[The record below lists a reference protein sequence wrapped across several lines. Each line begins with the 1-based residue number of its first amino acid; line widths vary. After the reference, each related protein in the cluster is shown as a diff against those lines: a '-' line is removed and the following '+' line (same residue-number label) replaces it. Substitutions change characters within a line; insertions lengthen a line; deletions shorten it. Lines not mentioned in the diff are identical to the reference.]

1 LLVNRLG
8 TFYAG
13 FIANASS
20 SVGAPLT
27 VSGPLNA
34 SSTLIV
40 NQLGTFLGG
49 FIANASSSI
58 GANLQVAGIITVSST
73 ATSSFAGSVSTTGN
87 ILVGGR
93 LFSSSTEAGLDANC
107 TAGQALNGVKVSGG
121 IVVAGTCSTNA
132 ADIAE
137 YYGSNGNLTNG
148 QVVIATGNATSFLD
162 SSGHHQSKAYVD
174 ITTGPT
180 TTPIIGVISTNP
192 NIPVLGD
199 GIFTPEENP
208 VPVALAGRVPVLV
221 TNENGPIHVGDR
233 LTISNTIPGYAAKA
247 TTSGWTIGTALQSS
261 LSDTTT
267 STVIV
272 FVNTSWYNAN
282 ESQSPS
288 SDLSFSFTNT
298 PVNMAEVTSLNS
310 LYVDQVAL
318 FHGGLRVDHIA
329 ALNREISFYSDT
341 VFIGTPYFNKDTGG
355 FVTFASG
362 TRFANITFEHEYLVA
377 PIVNATIALDITS
390 SSEHNL
396 DPEGDVERVILAEDI
411 GFLITKKSVNGFT
424 ILLDRP
430 APAPI
435 RFSWMALAVDSAT
448 ESRSSVATTTSTADQ
463 FIGDI
468 TSDPTTTISSV
479 TYPAET
485 TNDNVPVVGG

>member
-1 LLVNRLG
+1 LLVTGLSTLTGGFLTSASSTINNNFSVGGVLNASSTFLSRGLATFSAGFTSPASSSIGGSFTVSGALNASNTLLVNRLG

-107 TAGQALNGVKVSGG
+107 SAGQALNGVKVSGG

-137 YYGSNGNLTNG
+137 YYGSNGTLTNG
-148 QVVIATGNATSFLD
+148 QVVIATGDATSFLD

-272 FVNTSWYNAN
+272 FVNTS
-282 ESQSPS
+282 
-288 SDLSFSFTNT
+288 
-298 PVNMAEVTSLNS
+298 
-310 LYVDQVAL
+310 
-318 FHGGLRVDHIA
+318 
-329 ALNREISFYSDT
+329 
-341 VFIGTPYFNKDTGG
+341 
-355 FVTFASG
+355 
-362 TRFANITFEHEYLVA
+362 
-377 PIVNATIALDITS
+377 
-390 SSEHNL
+390 
-396 DPEGDVERVILAEDI
+396 
-411 GFLITKKSVNGFT
+411 
-424 ILLDRP
+424 
-430 APAPI
+430 
-435 RFSWMALAVDSAT
+435 
-448 ESRSSVATTTSTADQ
+448 
-463 FIGDI
+463 
-468 TSDPTTTISSV
+468 
-479 TYPAET
+479 
-485 TNDNVPVVGG
+485 